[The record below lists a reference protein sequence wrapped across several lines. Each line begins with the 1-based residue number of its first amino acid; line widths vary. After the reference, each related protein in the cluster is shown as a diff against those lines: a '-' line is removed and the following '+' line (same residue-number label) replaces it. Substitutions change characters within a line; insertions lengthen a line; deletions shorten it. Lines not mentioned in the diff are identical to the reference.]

1 MNIPLEDLSF
11 EAAIQELSDIAQA
24 MEAGQLSLDQMMTA
38 YQRGLSLKTLCENRL
53 RCAEMNIEVLKKGE
67 GV

>member
-1 MNIPLEDLSF
+1 MNKPLEELSF
-11 EAAIQELSDIAQA
+11 EAAIEELSEITQA